1 MKLKST
7 TKDYSDTWLQT
18 ASLIISLV
26 FTLLAAFG
34 VLTSDQVA
42 QSTPLIATTLGAV
55 STVIAGVIQLIG
67 IFFKKDDTV

>member
-1 MKLKST
+1 MRLKKSR
-7 TKDYSDTWLQT
+7 KEYSDTWLQT